1 MDEEVKHLCDELFNE
16 WSKSDPIS
24 GIHMYLYTLAGRTET
39 KLCSLANE
47 LSRVK
52 RELDILKVQA
62 DTWKQSYLEQVK
74 ENVKM
79 QAESINKE
87 CQSAATT

>member
-1 MDEEVKHLCDELFNE
+1 MDEEVKQLCDELFKE

-24 GIHMYLYTLAGRTET
+24 GIHGYLYTLAGRTET

-47 LSRVK
+47 LSKVK
-52 RELDILKVQA
+52 RELDILKIQA

-79 QAESINKE
+79 QARMLADE
-87 CQSAATT
+87 QA

>member
-1 MDEEVKHLCDELFNE
+1 MDEEVKKLCDELFNE

-47 LSRVK
+47 LSKVK
-52 RELDILKVQA
+52 RELDIQKIQA
-62 DTWKQSYLEQVK
+62 ETWKQSYLEQVK

-79 QAESINKE
+79 QAEMLANE
-87 CQSAATT
+87 QA

>member
-1 MDEEVKHLCDELFNE
+1 MDEEVKQLCDELFKE
-16 WSKSDPIS
+16 WSKSDPVS
-24 GIHMYLYTLAGRTET
+24 GIGMYMYTLAGRTET

-79 QAESINKE
+79 QAEMLADE
-87 CQSAATT
+87 QA

>member
-1 MDEEVKHLCDELFNE
+1 MDEEVKRLCDELFKE
-16 WSKSDPIS
+16 WSKSDPVS
-24 GIHMYLYTLAGRTET
+24 GIGLYMYTLAGRTET

-52 RELDILKVQA
+52 RELDVLKVQS
-62 DTWKQSYLEQVK
+62 DVWKQSYLDQVK

-87 CQSAATT
+87 CQSAAII

>member
-1 MDEEVKHLCDELFNE
+1 MDEEVKQLCDELFKE

-47 LSRVK
+47 LSKVK
-52 RELDILKVQA
+52 RELDILKIQA

-79 QAESINKE
+79 QARMLADE
-87 CQSAATT
+87 QA

>member
-1 MDEEVKHLCDELFNE
+1 MDEEVKQLCDELFNE

-39 KLCSLANE
+39 KLYSLAKE

-79 QAESINKE
+79 QARMLADE
-87 CQSAATT
+87 QA